1 MTRLR
6 GRDTSLFRRFGAARL
21 WCCGAAMLLL
31 GAHRGEAQRVLRGV
45 VADSGGRPVVGADVL
60 IVAGADSLRARSG
73 VRGEWSVSTA
83 VPPHEIAVRAFGFQR
98 VTIRAPFA
106 SSPLLVTLRPT
117 LVSLASVVVT
127 ASRREQRLAD
137 VPVTTELISR
147 ADIERTGAADVSDV
161 LARETGMTL
170 EGGVGAGV
178 GVMLQGLGSERVL
191 VLVDGQPVTGRIAGQ
206 LDVSRFPA
214 SPVDRIEIVKG
225 AQSTL
230 YGSEAMGGVVNIV
243 TRRPSPGASA
253 ARAAATIGS
262 QSRRDLSGG
271 AGFSIGTWA
280 FDVDAGHRGNN
291 LTPGRDAT
299 SGSLTARRH
308 LSTRAVWAR
317 DTARTL
323 DLSLTAIE
331 QRLRWRS
338 GALYAFSDDVQL
350 GANVRAR
357 MATGAGTFT
366 GSGAT
371 SVFDHLSR
379 ASSEMR
385 PIAGDT
391 GQRIV
396 QSTMAGELLYSASP
410 SISSTVDAGLRV
422 QREAARSAR
431 VPGGMRQAWAI
442 EPFAQLELRPASA
455 LTIVPGA
462 RLSWRNEW
470 GTYLAP
476 RLALRWRLRDA
487 LTLRAA
493 AGTGYRAPSFNER
506 LLFFQNA
513 AAGYAVLGNPDL
525 RPEQSR
531 SFTLGWELSR
541 EQFYARTQLFRTQFL
556 GFIEARAVSAPG
568 AAIVYRYENVDR
580 GYTMG
585 AEIEAGSRVA
595 GISLESSL
603 ALLRARDTE
612 TNRELLGRPPLVA
625 KAIASTSLARTEFSA
640 TALLTSRTPIA
651 RSANGIISY
660 REAFPRF
667 DLRIARPLA
676 FGAQLSAVA
685 ENVANRRPN
694 EWSGFAGRRLS
705 LSLSWSGQRTRT

>member
-1 MTRLR
+1 
-6 GRDTSLFRRFGAARL
+6 
-21 WCCGAAMLLL
+21 MLLL
-31 GAHRGEAQRVLRGV
+31 GAQRGEAQLVLRGV
-45 VADSGGRPVVGADVL
+45 VADSGGRPVVGADVM
-60 IVAGADSLRARSG
+60 IVAGSDSLRVRSG
-73 VRGEWSVSTA
+73 LRGEWSVSTA

-106 SSPLLVTLRPT
+106 SSPLLVTLRPS

-137 VPVTTELISR
+137 VPVTTEVISR
-147 ADIERTGAADVSDV
+147 AEIERTGAADVSDV

-191 VLVDGQPVTGRIAGQ
+191 VLVDGLPVTGRIAGQ
-206 LDVSRFPA
+206 LDVSRIPV
-214 SPVDRIEIVKG
+214 SPVDRIEVVKG

-243 TRRPSPGASA
+243 TRRPPFGAA
-253 ARAAATIGS
+253 VARAAATIGS
-262 QSRRDLSGG
+262 QSRRDFSGG
-271 AGFSIGTWA
+271 GGFSVGTWA

-308 LSTRAVWAR
+308 LSTRAGWAR

-338 GALYAFSDDVQL
+338 GAIYAFSDDVQL

-357 MATGAGTFT
+357 MATGAGAFT
-366 GSGAT
+366 GSVAT

-391 GQRIV
+391 GQRIT
-396 QSTMAGELLYSASP
+396 QSTVDGELLYSVTP

-422 QREAARSAR
+422 QREAAKSAR

-442 EPFAQLELRPASA
+442 EPFAQLELRPARA

-476 RLALRWRLRDA
+476 RLALRWRMREA
-487 LTLRAA
+487 STLRAA

-506 LLFFQNA
+506 LLFFQNS
-513 AAGYAVLGNPDL
+513 AAGYAVLGNPGL

-541 EQFYARTQLFRTQFL
+541 ERFYARTQLFRTQFL
-556 GFIEARAVSAPG
+556 GFIETRAVSAPG
-568 AAIVYRYENVDR
+568 APIVYRYENVDR

-585 AEIEAGSRVA
+585 AEIEGGSRVA

-603 ALLRARDTE
+603 ALLRARDTKS
-612 TNRELLGRPPLVA
+612 NRELLGRPPLVA
-625 KAIASTSLARTEFSA
+625 KVIASMSIARTELSA
-640 TALLTSRTPIA
+640 TALLTSRTPVA
-651 RSANGIISY
+651 RSAGGIISY

-667 DLRIARPLA
+667 DIRVARPLA

-685 ENVANRRPN
+685 ENVADRRPN

-705 LSLSWSGQRTRT
+705 LSFSWSGQRTRT

>member
-1 MTRLR
+1 M
-6 GRDTSLFRRFGAARL
+6 
-21 WCCGAAMLLL
+21 LL
-31 GAHRGEAQRVLRGV
+31 GAQLAEAQVVLRGV
-45 VADSGGRPVVGADVL
+45 VADSGGRPVVGADVMV
-60 IVAGADSLRARSG
+60 VAGAVSLRARSG
-73 VRGEWSVSTA
+73 VRGEWSVSTP
-83 VPPHEIAVRAFGFQR
+83 VPPDEIGVRALGFRR
-98 VTIRAPFA
+98 VTLRAPFA
-106 SSPLLVTLRPT
+106 GSPLLITLHPSHI
-117 LVSLASVVVT
+117 SLADVVVT

-137 VPVTTELISR
+137 VPVTTELLSR
-147 ADIERTGAADVSDV
+147 ADIVRTGAADVSEV

-191 VLVDGQPVTGRIAGQ
+191 VLVDGQPITGRIAGQ
-206 LDVSRFPA
+206 LDISRIPA

-230 YGSEAMGGVVNIV
+230 YGSEAMGGVVNII
-243 TRRPSPGASA
+243 TRRPPRGGAA
-253 ARAAATIGS
+253 ARVAATMGS
-262 QSRRDLSGG
+262 QSRRELSGG
-271 AGFSIGTWA
+271 AGFSAGAWA

-308 LSTRAVWAR
+308 LSTRAAWGR

-323 DLSLTAIE
+323 DLSFSAID

-350 GANVRAR
+350 GASARAR
-357 MATGAGTFT
+357 VATGAGTLT
-366 GSGAT
+366 GSVAT
-371 SVFDHLSR
+371 SAFGHLSR
-379 ASSEMR
+379 ASSELR

-391 GQRIV
+391 GQRV
-396 QSTMAGELLYSASP
+396 TQSTVDGELLYSVSP
-410 SISSTVDAGLRV
+410 STASTVDAGLRV

-431 VPGGMRQAWAI
+431 VPGGMRQALAI
-442 EPFAQLELRPASA
+442 EPFAQLELRPAPT

-470 GTYLAP
+470 GIHLAP

-506 LLFFQNA
+506 LLFFQNT

-541 EQFYARTQLFRTQFL
+541 ERFYARSQLFRTQFL

-612 TNRELLGRPPLVA
+612 SNRGLLGRPPLAA
-625 KAIASTSLARTEFSA
+625 KGVASTTVARAEFSA
-640 TALLTSRTPIA
+640 MALLTSRTPIA
-651 RSANGIISY
+651 RSAGGTISY

-667 DLRIARPLA
+667 DLRVAHPLA

-694 EWSGFAGRRLS
+694 EWSGFTGRRLG
-705 LSLSWSGQRTRT
+705 LSLTWSGQRTRP